1 MKPKQLNHLKQT
13 LLSLKS
19 SDFESF
25 LKIRNEIFFETD
37 QYKET
42 EGIDFDKS
50 GLLYLSLDDQDQTM
64 LHLNDAIE
72 TITGYKKEDFLN
84 KKLSFSS
91 LIHPEDK
98 NRVTKAVNNGL
109 AKENLL
115 KLNTD

>member
-42 EGIDFDKS
+42 EGIE
-50 GLLYLSLDDQDQTM
+50 
-64 LHLNDAIE
+64 I
-72 TITGYKKEDFLN
+72 
-84 KKLSFSS
+84 
-91 LIHPEDK
+91 
-98 NRVTKAVNNGL
+98 
-109 AKENLL
+109 
-115 KLNTD
+115 